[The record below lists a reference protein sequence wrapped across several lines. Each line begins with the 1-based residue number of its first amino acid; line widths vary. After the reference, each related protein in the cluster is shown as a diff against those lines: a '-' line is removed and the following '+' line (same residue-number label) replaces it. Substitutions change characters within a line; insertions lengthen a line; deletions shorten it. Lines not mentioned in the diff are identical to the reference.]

1 LVKKLHYIF
10 EVLSTSSPA
19 KPLQDY
25 IVPRETVA
33 DC

>member
-1 LVKKLHYIF
+1 LHYIL

-25 IVPRETVA
+25 IVLKEIVD